1 VRTPTISPVV
11 ALLVDDPLGAA
22 REAADGDL
30 TPYRRA
36 FDLVD
41 GDPAHLLLAA
51 VDGGRRRRDAGP
63 GTAMIGWAGHESRPS
78 GVRPGAAGHRQE
90 PRTPVPPRLGP

>member
-1 VRTPTISPVV
+1 VQPPTISPVV

-36 FDLVD
+36 F
-41 GDPAHLLLAA
+41 GDTVVGALDSA
-51 VDGGRRRRDAGP
+51 RR
-63 GTAMIGWAGHESRPS
+63 
-78 GVRPGAAGHRQE
+78 
-90 PRTPVPPRLGP
+90 